1 MPLGDESSYITCS
14 PKITGKGFAIC
25 KLLMKFRVM
34 KIDLN
39 GVHFW
44 KYYD

>member
-1 MPLGDESSYITCS
+1 MPLGDESSFITCS

-34 KIDLN
+34 KYQSQRCSLLEIL
-39 GVHFW
+39 
-44 KYYD
+44 